1 MYKSYKYR
9 VVYKTWGMMGSP
21 RETKMDTFEGLEGFL
36 GSIVMIAESIDV
48 YQKVKGVWEVIRHI
62 EGHIFWP
69 EDK

>member
-9 VVYKTWGMMGSP
+9 VVYKTWGYAGSP

-48 YQKVKGVWEVIRHI
+48 YQKVKGVWELIRHI